1 MGTSL
6 DALNAPSSL
15 TQRRQAASNLPNF
28 ELPPPNNLQ
37 FTTHSNQKYPP
48 FSAPGHP
55 TTAAVSLGNLLT
67 PPSNSAT
74 DSSASSTAA
83 PNGTTPNSAT
93 APVLPYTPTFF
104 QTGST
109 PGFHTG
115 LTPQPWQG
123 NPLFPPR
130 SMFSPGSSSLFRHNP
145 NSPSAGEG
153 TALPPPPYDL
163 NNVPQYGAHFQ
174 MPSPTGAGLASHHVM
189 SNSMIRPPSQQ
200 SHGGQPQGMSSRP
213 PSAPALYT
221 NMPPATNP
229 PSGYPYSSHTP
240 VSQSPHSA
248 NGIAPRHSPP
258 MNQSQMPPHQS
269 QSPFIRP
276 PYPSYSLPA
285 MPGPAM
291 SNVNSPGSQMSMVGN
306 VGGMLPVGFNSGY
319 AANPQHMYG
328 QERTQSPQQAAQ
340 NDRPFRC
347 DSCPQSFHR
356 NHDLKRHKRIH
367 LAVKPFPCKHCDK
380 SFSRKD
386 ALKVSRPFPCIMSTL
401 IILQRHI
408 LVKGCGNRGSSDG
421 AINDGVKSESGSDIV
436 SESPVASV
444 IT

>member
-28 ELPPPNNLQ
+28 ELPPVNNLY
-37 FTTHSNQKYPP
+37 FASNTNQRYPP
-48 FSAPGHP
+48 LSGPP
-55 TTAAVSLGNLLT
+55 LPNTAAVSLGNLLT
-67 PPSNSAT
+67 PPSNSASE
-74 DSSASSTAA
+74 SSASSTAN
-83 PNGTTPNSAT
+83 PIGTTPNSA

-104 QTGST
+104 QQGST

-115 LTPQPWQG
+115 LTPQPWG
-123 NPLFPPR
+123 NTLFPPR
-130 SMFSPGSSSLFRHNP
+130 SMFSPGSLMRNST

-153 TALPPPPYDL
+153 SSLPPPPYDL
-163 NNVPQYGAHFQ
+163 NAVAQYGAPYG
-174 MPSPTGAGLASHHVM
+174 MNSPTGASLASHQIVP
-189 SNSMIRPPSQQ
+189 NSMMRPPSQQ
-200 SHGGQPQGMSSRP
+200 SSNNAVDNMVSKPS
-213 PSAPALYT
+213 SAPPLYT
-221 NMPPATNP
+221 NMPPVSNP
-229 PSGYPYSSHTP
+229 PSGYPYSSSTP

-248 NGIAPRHSPP
+248 NGTAPRESPQ
-258 MNQSQMPPHQS
+258 MRQSQMPPSQS

-291 SNVNSPGSQMSMVGN
+291 SNVNNPGSQMSMVGN
-306 VGGMLPVGFNSGY
+306 AGGMLPMGFNSGF
-319 AANPQHMYG
+319 AANPQSMYG
-328 QERTQSPQQAAQ
+328 QPRTQSPQQSAQ

-386 ALKVSRPFPCIMSTL
+386 ALKASLSTL
-401 IILQRHI
+401 HP
-408 LVKGCGNRGSSDG
+408 DH
-421 AINDGVKSESGSDIV
+421 
-436 SESPVASV
+436 PY
-444 IT
+444 